1 MESTSEPTESTKTT
15 PELWNNKTSLS
26 CGNKN
31 MLGQKAQKY
40 LRLLFRISLE
50 LNHVTWS
57 LPRFPK
63 DLLEVFVSLLRDSFL
78 FFFFSVLIFSG
89 ILSHEAIKL
98 TSCALGV
105 NKTANITINVSNLT
119 HIKFISFYA
128 LKKLIKRQVVSASVE
143 FWQDIFCFC
152 FYRTFV
158 QKHKILHLGS

>member
-1 MESTSEPTESTKTT
+1 MESSSEPTESTKTT

-50 LNHVTWS
+50 LSHVKWS
-57 LPRFPK
+57 LPRLPK
-63 DLLEVFVSLLRDSFL
+63 DLLEVFVSLLRDS
-78 FFFFSVLIFSG
+78 FFSVLIFSG

-98 TSCALGV
+98 TSYALGV
-105 NKTANITINVSNLT
+105 NKTAHITINVSNLT
-119 HIKFISFYA
+119 HNKLISFYA
-128 LKKLIKRQVVSASVE
+128 FKKLIKRLVVSASVE